1 MVMKMVNKNI
11 KIIVSDLMLKLNQF
25 PITNEQTI
33 LKEALDLMDQS
44 KLGVVCVIDESQ
56 NLNGIITDGDLRR
69 KLLSIQKPFSA
80 LLIDNVIDHANKNP
94 KTISEDTDIKDA
106 IIFMESNQIW
116 DLPVVDERK
125 KLVGLLHLHN
135 AIKYFL
141 K

>member
-1 MVMKMVNKNI
+1 MVMTMSNKENLI
-11 KIIVSDLMLKLNQF
+11 TVSNLMLKLNQF
-25 PITNEQTI
+25 PIINEKTI

-44 KLGVVCVIDESQ
+44 KLGVVCIVDAKK

-94 KTISEDTDIKDA
+94 KSVLKNTKIRDA
-106 IIFMESNQIW
+106 IVYMEKNQIW
-116 DLPVVDERK
+116 DLPVVDEKNR
-125 KLVGLLHLHN
+125 LLGLLHLHN
-135 AIKYFL
+135 AIKHLL